1 MGAVG
6 SLPPAQATK
15 ELPLLGEPHPLC
27 CLEDEYV
34 LGTLS
39 ETSECTLWMQWYRWW
54 SSPTVHVVFRNIG
67 GK

>member
-27 CLEDEYV
+27 CLEDECE

-39 ETSECTLWMQWYRWW
+39 GISECTLWTQRYRRW
-54 SSPTVHVVFRNIG
+54 SSPTELAVFRNG
-67 GK
+67 EK